1 MQRLIALLLDS
12 DKNREIMDGTIPITH
27 MHAHLARTT
36 VLLVFSSR

>member
-12 DKNREIMDGTIPITH
+12 DKNREIMDVPITH